1 MEAYREYISWD
12 VTVRPASASA
22 QVLSLRTV
30 FVNTNSRTRAEQ
42 HSALRRHGHGCP
54 AQPRAPSATTA
65 PIPGHPSSSP
75 PPHAPVLLGTAA
87 VWGSSHTLFLI
98 IKAGESHV
106 SRVCSTTQHLHPTS
120 VRTNVFKCT
129 LMQTNSNDNTRHI
142 TTSVRHSIPTPCV
155 I

>member
-1 MEAYREYISWD
+1 MLLHKS
-12 VTVRPASASA
+12 S
-22 QVLSLRTV
+22 LSEQYLLTQ
-30 FVNTNSRTRAEQ
+30 TAEPEPSSTQ
-42 HSALRRHGHGCP
+42 HSGDTGMAALPSPGLPVPPLLPSQDTPP
-54 AQPRAPSATTA
+54 AAP
-65 PIPGHPSSSP
+65 PY
-75 PPHAPVLLGTAA
+75 APVLLGTAA

-120 VRTNVFKCT
+120 VQTNVFKCT
-129 LMQTNSNDNTRHI
+129 LTQTNSNDNRRHI